1 MIEKICI
8 NKPKYGRYFLFSEAP
23 GDDEDKE
30 VETRDVT
37 PEEDDF
43 DTDFNDMNDEDF
55 ENITLDD
62 DDDDMDTDFNA
73 LGLDDIDDESLDNE
87 PADDDID
94 TNFNDMN
101 DDEPID
107 NIDTTDSEE
116 NPQQIN
122 QNTEPTNNQEEPNTD
137 QQTNN
142 ETEPTGDQTG
152 DATGA
157 ENPDEYADMDTDF
170 NDDGAEEP
178 TDDQT
183 GDTNMDDTAGAE
195 DKPKGPGVEYDST
208 RKYVLFQKYISLYNA
223 ISNYIGKLENIT
235 KDDAEFNQ
243 VLKVSTNKLREIKD
257 LTFEYM
263 TIKFKASTYVQ
274 SLLFYQ
280 QLIVSVQLVFRTI
293 SNMNKEVQKKDNK
306 NLNEKQNNC
315 NYI

>member
-73 LGLDDIDDESLDNE
+73 LGLDDIDDVTLDDE

-94 TNFNDMN
+94 TNFNSLN
-101 DDEPID
+101 D
-107 NIDTTDSEE
+107 NQDTTDT
-116 NPQQIN
+116 NTRTQQLNPPQQPQNPEPN
-122 QNTEPTNNQEEPNTD
+122 QNQPNMTQQQPTDDVDTPTD
-137 QQTNN
+137 TVG
-142 ETEPTGDQTG
+142 TDDIGDT
-152 DATGA
+152 TGA
-157 ENPDEYADMDTDF
+157 EDPDEYADMDTNF
-170 NDDGAEEP
+170 NDDGTEEP

-183 GDTNMDDTAGAE
+183 GDTTMDDTAGTE

-235 KDDAEFNQ
+235 KDDIEFNQ

-306 NLNEKQNNC
+306 K
-315 NYI
+315 

>member
-43 DTDFNDMNDEDF
+43 DTDFNNLSDEDF
-55 ENITLDD
+55 DNITLDD

-73 LGLDDIDDESLDNE
+73 LGLDDIDDVTLDE
-87 PADDDID
+87 PTDDDID

-101 DDEPID
+101 DDDPTD
-107 NIDTTDSEE
+107 NLDTNDPEE
-116 NPQQIN
+116 SPQETN
-122 QNTEPTNNQEEPNTD
+122 QNTEPTDNQEEPNTN
-137 QQTNN
+137 QQTND
-142 ETEPTGDQTG
+142 ETDPVDDT
-152 DATGA
+152 AGA

-170 NDDGAEEP
+170 NDDGTEEP

-183 GDTNMDDTAGAE
+183 DDNAIGDDTAGTE

-243 VLKVSTNKLREIKD
+243 VLKMSTNKLREIKN

-293 SNMNKEVQKKDNK
+293 SNMNEEVKKKENKK
-306 NLNEKQNNC
+306 
-315 NYI
+315 